1 MINQAVRQPCLFF
14 CAVSSLIGVLFV
26 ASKITFFISFAKKLK
41 IQLIKYSSKK
51 QEAISWSFFYQ
62 GINLPASIDYEPGS
76 HGYIAFKIKPKN
88 TVVLNDVIENTANVY
103 FDYNYP
109 IITNTVSTTVTALKN
124 ISFENASFGLY
135 PNPAKN
141 LLNINI
147 SDATALKTISVY
159 NLVGQKILSFKV
171 ANSIDV
177 SVLPQGS
184 YLLTL
189 ETINGKATQRF
200 IKL

>member
-1 MINQAVRQPCLFF
+1 L
-14 CAVSSLIGVLFV
+14 
-26 ASKITFFISFAKKLK
+26 
-41 IQLIKYSSKK
+41 
-51 QEAISWSFFYQ
+51 EFFYQ
-62 GINLPASIDYEPGS
+62 GINLPASIDDEPGS